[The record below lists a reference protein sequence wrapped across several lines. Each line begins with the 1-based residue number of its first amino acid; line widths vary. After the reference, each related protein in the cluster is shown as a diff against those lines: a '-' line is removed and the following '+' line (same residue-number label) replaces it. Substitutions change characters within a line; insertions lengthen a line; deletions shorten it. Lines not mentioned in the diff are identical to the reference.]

1 MSVSVGL
8 LVGGARRCGLRA
20 HWTDSTNAGTIV
32 AAMNLRHVLLG
43 RDPRRTLIRVA
54 VLIVVSYGTFGYVLL
69 PIRGEGISMLPAFS
83 SGQIGF
89 VNVLAYAWRPPQRGD
104 IVAIRMAGRRV
115 MYVKRIIGLPAEQ
128 LSIVAGIVRI
138 NGTPLVEPYANG
150 GSTWELP
157 EVHLGPNQ
165 YFVIGDNRR
174 MSIQNHDLG
183 ATSRDRI
190 VGKVL
195 F

>member
-1 MSVSVGL
+1 MSLRRL
-8 LVGGARRCGLRA
+8 LV
-20 HWTDSTNAGTIV
+20 
-32 AAMNLRHVLLG
+32 G
-43 RDPRRTLIRVA
+43 RDPRQTLVRVA
-54 VLIVVSYGTFGYVLL
+54 VLIAVSYATFGYLLL

-83 SGQIGF
+83 GGQLGF
-89 VNVLAYAWRPPQRGD
+89 VNVLAYVSRSPQRGD

-115 MYVKRIIGLPAEQ
+115 MYVKRIVGLPGERLLISAGTVCIDGAPLAE
-128 LSIVAGIVRI
+128 S
-138 NGTPLVEPYANG
+138 YANG
-150 GSTWELP
+150 GSSWELP
-157 EVHLGPNQ
+157 EVHLGANQ

>member
-1 MSVSVGL
+1 M
-8 LVGGARRCGLRA
+8 
-20 HWTDSTNAGTIV
+20 V
-32 AAMNLRHVLLG
+32 AAVDLTQLLLG

-54 VLIVVSYGTFGYVLL
+54 VLIAVSYGTFGYLLL

-89 VNVLAYAWRPPQRGD
+89 VNVLAYAWSPPRRGD

-115 MYVKRIIGLPAEQ
+115 MYVKRIVGLPAER
-128 LSIVAGIVRI
+128 LSIVGGIVRI
-138 NGTPLVEPYANG
+138 DGTALAEPYANG
-150 GSTWELP
+150 GSTWDLT
-157 EVHLGPNQ
+157 EVRLGSNQ